1 MLNEY
6 RAVVEQLNEAFD
18 EYGILITNEL
28 KELDRFHLTSQQE
41 MMMIHISKHE
51 RITANEISLTF
62 GISKSAVSQVL
73 TKLEQQEMIVRV
85 INPANRRE
93 AFIMLGK
100 KGKKYAAMLEEVNIK
115 LIEKYFSKIRLEDL
129 KHMTETMKDINVI
142 IKRSKES

>member
-1 MLNEY
+1 MLDEY

-18 EYGILITNEL
+18 EYGILITKEL

-51 RITANEISLTF
+51 RITANEISLAF

-100 KGKKYAAMLEEVNIK
+100 KGKKYVAMLEEVNIK